1 MPQANLARDELY
13 WQAVLRRDP
22 SMDGEFF
29 YAVRSTGVFCRPTC
43 PSRRPARSRVLF
55 FSSAEEAQQAGFRPC
70 RRCHPLE
77 TAPDVIYA
85 ACRYLDRN
93 LERNV
98 SLVELAQTAGL
109 SPFHLQR
116 KFKAALGVTP
126 REYAD
131 ARRLE
136 RLKAEMKNGE
146 RVASAIYGAGYGS
159 SSRVYEKA
167 AARLGM
173 TPGEYRSGANAV
185 QIRYAIDASPIGL
198 MLVAATNVG
207 VCAIQFGD
215 SEEALIRALEA
226 EYPKAHI
233 RRDELLLQPWIQP
246 LRDYLR
252 GETIRLDL
260 PLDIRATAFQRRVWK
275 YLQTIPYG
283 ETRSYSEVARGIG
296 APNAARAVAHAC
308 ASNRAAV
315 AIPCHRVTPA
325 RGGVGGYKW
334 GAERKERLLALES
347 PERPQNQA
355 DR

>member
-1 MPQANLARDELY
+1 MPQASLARDELY

-22 SMDGEFF
+22 AMDGEFF

-43 PSRRPARSRVLF
+43 PSRRPARSQVLF

-70 RRCHPLE
+70 RRCRPLE
-77 TAPDVIYA
+77 AAPDVICA

-93 LERNV
+93 LARKV

-126 REYAD
+126 REYAN
-131 ARRLE
+131 ARRWE

-159 SSRVYEKA
+159 SSRVYETA

-173 TPGEYRSGANAV
+173 TPGEYRSGASSV
-185 QIRYAIDASPIGL
+185 QIRYVIESSPIGL
-198 MLVAATNVG
+198 MLVAATSAG
-207 VCAIQFGD
+207 VCSIQFGD
-215 SEEALIRALEA
+215 SEPALIRALEA
-226 EYPKAHI
+226 EYPKAQI
-233 RRDELLLQPWIQP
+233 RRDELLLEPWIQP
-246 LRDYLR
+246 LRAYLR
-252 GETIRLDL
+252 GENVRLDL
-260 PLDIRATAFQRRVWK
+260 PLDIRATAFQWRVWK
-275 YLQTIPYG
+275 YLQQIPYG

-296 APNAARAVAHAC
+296 APNSVRAVAHAC

-325 RGGVGGYKW
+325 RGGLGGYKW
-334 GAERKERLLALES
+334 GAHRKKRLLALES
-347 PERPQNQA
+347 PERPQNHA
-355 DR
+355 DH